1 MTEATRRTG
10 TILTTGFAALA
21 LSGCITSRVEDAREG
36 MTGIEEDEAVVILAK
51 SYHLGNETED
61 KYINCV
67 EDALARGSKGLRVI
81 PHRQFIDSLFP
92 WFEPRTAPVKTADLP
107 ELIALPPLARRL
119 EEMNLRYLVWV
130 EGSTERTDSAGSLT
144 CSVTATGAGCFGFLT
159 WENDSSYEAFVWD
172 VRNGRAAGK
181 LSSDAVGTSYV
192 PAIVVPVPFIARV
205 RSSACSSLANQL
217 KAFLANET

>member
-1 MTEATRRTG
+1 MKALQRTFTVLAAATVATLLGGCVTATVQEVRESRTG
-10 TILTTGFAALA
+10 MDASDAVVVLGRRSRPRSAETELDFVTCISKNLSRGAA
-21 LSGCITSRVEDAREG
+21 G
-36 MTGIEEDEAVVILAK
+36 MNVIEEQ
-51 SYHLGNETED
+51 
-61 KYINCV
+61 
-67 EDALARGSKGLRVI
+67 
-81 PHRQFIDSLFP
+81 QFMDSLFP

-217 KAFLANET
+217 KTFLTNES

>member
-1 MTEATRRTG
+1 MM
-10 TILTTGFAALA
+10 GFHRIIALAALA
-21 LSGCITSRVEDAREG
+21 AVATVLGGCVTATVQEVRESRTGMDASDAVVVLGRRSRPKSAETELDFVTCISRNLSKGAAGIKV
-36 MTGIEEDEAVVILAK
+36 IEEQ
-51 SYHLGNETED
+51 
-61 KYINCV
+61 
-67 EDALARGSKGLRVI
+67 
-81 PHRQFIDSLFP
+81 QFMDSLFP

-172 VRNGRAAGK
+172 VRNGRVAGK

-217 KAFLANET
+217 KSFLANEA

>member
-1 MTEATRRTG
+1 VKAFHR
-10 TILTTGFAALA
+10 IIALAALA
-21 LSGCITSRVEDAREG
+21 VVATLLGGCVIATVQEVRESRTGMDAS
-36 MTGIEEDEAVVILAK
+36 DAVVVLGRRSRPK
-51 SYHLGNETED
+51 SAETELD
-61 KYINCV
+61 FVTCI
-67 EDALARGSKGLRVI
+67 SKNLIKGAAGMNVI
-81 PHRQFIDSLFP
+81 GEQQFMDSLFP

-119 EEMNLRYLVWV
+119 EERNLRYLVWV

>member
-1 MTEATRRTG
+1 MTALQRIITLAG
-10 TILTTGFAALA
+10 LAALA
-21 LSGCITSRVEDAREG
+21 VFLGGCVTATVQEVRESRTGMDAS
-36 MTGIEEDEAVVILAK
+36 DAVVVLGRRSRPK
-51 SYHLGNETED
+51 SAETELD
-61 KYINCV
+61 FVTCISKN
-67 EDALARGSKGLRVI
+67 LGRGAAGMNVI
-81 PHRQFIDSLFP
+81 GEQQFMDSRFP

-172 VRNGRAAGK
+172 VRNGRAAGE
-181 LSSDAVGTSYV
+181 LSSDAVGTRYV